1 MQMQNKH
8 FDFTLDPSIGC
19 FNLTP
24 KKSLF
29 PSVNDA
35 SLSVSSFSSRKI
47 QEDIK
52 GLKQVPASRFTNS
65 MAHGRMQQLILE
77 TLLSESRLLA
87 RLEFCLPQK
96 HALFFWRVSLV
107 NRSANPVFIDSI
119 ELLKVGEKK
128 NLPGLNFPDSRVKDL
143 AFYSNGWQ
151 SWSHSG
157 VYGADEKAR
166 RTRLGPFQRNQN
178 TNPSTPIFSDAGHFS
193 SDFFA
198 LIGDRRTRK
207 GFIAGFLSQK
217 QQFGILEARLENP
230 VRLKIWA
237 DGDHVRLDPGASVTT
252 DWAVLGCFD
261 MDAEHPIDHY
271 LDAVAREHELADDF
285 GEIPVGWCSW
295 YQYYSKVTS
304 AQISENLHALKKV
317 RGQLPLKKFQIDDGW
332 QRQVGDWLS
341 FRRTFPHGLAGLVK
355 EIRLA
360 GFHPGLWLAPF
371 IVHPGSSLRRQHP
384 DWLLRSAEG
393 RLAYAGFVWNTFNSA
408 LDLTNSKAQQYAVK
422 VIQTAAAKWH
432 FPYLKLDFL
441 YAAAL
446 KGKYQDDTKTRAQV
460 LRHGLEV
467 IKKAAGKNV
476 ILLGCG
482 APLGSS
488 IGIFPILRIG
498 ADVLESWYSQYFGL
512 KTIFRHE
519 PHMPSARNSIQNIL
533 SRSFLHRKWWI
544 NDPDCLLVR
553 PTSQLTLT
561 EVQSL
566 ATAIGMTGGSILL
579 SDNLAALPL
588 DRVQLAASLLPPI
601 GKRPRV
607 LDWFDAHSPTRVRL
621 DLENSTGM
629 WHLLAFFNWS
639 DAPEKVTLAVQD
651 YQLPEGRYWVR
662 SFWSNDFYVA
672 GENQPLFTGELPA
685 HGCLLLAV
693 RPVKRNIPQYLG
705 SDLHF
710 SQGMEIKRW
719 QVLDETLQFTIDLER
734 DCEGTID
741 LYLPG
746 KPKSITCQDR
756 PVEFTSLAHNCIRLK
771 VDLTPAVQIKIKY

>member
-1 MQMQNKH
+1 MQMWNKY
-8 FDFTLDPSIGC
+8 FDLMLDPSNGR
-19 FNLTP
+19 FNLIP
-24 KKSLF
+24 KDSLS
-29 PSVNDA
+29 PSVKDA
-35 SLSVSSFSSRKI
+35 SLSISSFSSRRI

-65 MAHGRMQQLILE
+65 RAHGRLQQFIME

-96 HALFFWRVSLV
+96 QALFFWRVSLE
-107 NRSANPVFIDSI
+107 NKSTNPVFIDSI
-119 ELLKVGEKK
+119 ELLKVGDKK
-128 NLPGLNFPDSRVKDL
+128 NLPGLKFPGSRVKDL

-166 RTRLGPFQRNQN
+166 RTRLGPFQLNQN
-178 TNPSTPIFSDAGHFS
+178 TNPSTPIFSDVGHFS

-198 LIGDRRTRK
+198 LIGDRRTRR
-207 GFIAGFLSQK
+207 GLIAGFLSQK
-217 QQFGILEARLENP
+217 QQFGILEAKLENP
-230 VRLKIWA
+230 AQLKIWA
-237 DGDHVRLDPGASVTT
+237 DGDHVRLYPGALLTT

-271 LDAVAREHELADDF
+271 LDAVAREHELADF

-317 RGQLPLKKFQIDDGW
+317 PGQLPLKKFQIDDGW

-355 EIRLA
+355 EINQA
-360 GFHPGLWLAPF
+360 GFQPGLWLAPF
-371 IVHPGSSLRRQHP
+371 IVHPGSRLRREHT
-384 DWLLRSAEG
+384 DWLLRTDSG

-408 LDLTNSKAQQYAVK
+408 LDLTNSQALQYAAR
-422 VIQTAAAKWH
+422 VIQTAAEKWH

-460 LRHGLEV
+460 LHHGLEL

-498 ADVLESWYSQYFGL
+498 ADVLESWYPQYFGL

-519 PHMPSARNSIQNIL
+519 PHMPSARNSLQNIL
-533 SRSFLHRKWWI
+533 SRAFLHRKWWI

-553 PTSQLTLT
+553 PASQLTLA

-566 ATAIGMTGGSILL
+566 STAIGMTGGSILL
-579 SDNLAALPL
+579 SDNLAVLPP
-588 DRVQLAASLLPPI
+588 DRIRLAASLLPPI

-607 LDWFDAHSPTRVRL
+607 LDWFDTHTPTRLRL
-621 DLENSTGM
+621 DLKNAAGK
-629 WHLLAFFNWS
+629 WYLLAFFNWS
-639 DAPEKVTLAVQD
+639 EAPEKVTLTTKN
-651 YQLPEGRYWVR
+651 YQLPEYRYWVR
-662 SFWSNDFYVA
+662 SFWANDFHVA
-672 GENQPLFTGELPA
+672 GENQPLFTGVLPA

-693 RPVKRNIPQYLG
+693 RPIKRNTPQYLG

-710 SQGMEIKRW
+710 SQGMEVHRW
-719 QVLDETLQFTIDLER
+719 QVLDKTLQFTIDLER

-746 KPKSITCQDR
+746 KPKTITCQGR
-756 PVEFTSLAHNCIRLK
+756 PVEFTSLADNCIRLK
-771 VDLTPAVQIKIKY
+771 VDLAPLAQIKIKY